1 MGKGKSTTWHFEL
14 AGWDIL
20 WGEMRERMD
29 ELHDTIILCCYIRL
43 PKWPVG
49 SGQAHSSSLGPPRSS
64 AARCCGVLWD
74 AEPEAVGAFPT
85 VCYCRYGPG
94 PEGVVSRYGQRRAGV
109 EQGCVS
115 SETGRGWARVRTL
128 ATPR

>member
-1 MGKGKSTTWHFEL
+1 MGDGEGEDDDLALEL

-49 SGQAHSSSLGPPRSS
+49 GGQAPSL
-64 AARCCGVLWD
+64 
-74 AEPEAVGAFPT
+74 
-85 VCYCRYGPG
+85 
-94 PEGVVSRYGQRRAGV
+94 
-109 EQGCVS
+109 
-115 SETGRGWARVRTL
+115 
-128 ATPR
+128 